1 MTTENIN
8 YPVLTLTEVSRS
20 LSADTHKNADYT
32 VPGVEVKIGHS
43 IADALQ
49 SRLQRLKRV
58 SPDFKTRSLERG
70 WSAIYRRA

>member
-32 VPGVEVKIGHS
+32 VPGVEGIPLPMRYKAVYK
-43 IADALQ
+43 A
-49 SRLQRLKRV
+49 
-58 SPDFKTRSLERG
+58 
-70 WSAIYRRA
+70 